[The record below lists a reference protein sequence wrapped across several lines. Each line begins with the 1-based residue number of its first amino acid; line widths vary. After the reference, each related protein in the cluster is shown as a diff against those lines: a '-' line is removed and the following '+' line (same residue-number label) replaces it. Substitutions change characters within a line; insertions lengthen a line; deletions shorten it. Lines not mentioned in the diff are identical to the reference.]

1 MDITTYRSWISH
13 MDDRGTQLMT
23 TQSTNGGE
31 CLSHAN
37 TQERM
42 EGKLV
47 EMEGSLDLHFEGT
60 KC

>member
-1 MDITTYRSWISH
+1 